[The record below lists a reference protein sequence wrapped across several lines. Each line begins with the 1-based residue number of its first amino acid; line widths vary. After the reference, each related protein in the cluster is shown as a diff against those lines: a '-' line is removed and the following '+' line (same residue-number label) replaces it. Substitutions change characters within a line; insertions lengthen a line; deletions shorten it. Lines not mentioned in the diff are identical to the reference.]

1 MKVMKKLFLALSC
14 LSLFSLMVPRTSV
27 LAAQNSVQ
35 GEEITE
41 ETKEQL
47 KTFEHLSEEELI
59 TLLTAV
65 EELPEE
71 YMEPGRE
78 EDLINHFSEYGIDYQ
93 IEGYENEKSNNADD
107 MLVVKSAGIWDT
119 TKCVAA
125 IGWLVGS
132 TVLGIGLLRK
142 LKNFISAAG
151 GIQAAAT
158 ALVAIAKQGATTEN
172 INRFGTA
179 LVETASVILGI
190 QAIQDNC

>member
-1 MKVMKKLFLALSC
+1 MKVMKKLFLTLSF

-119 TKCVAA
+119 TKCAAA
-125 IGWLVGS
+125 ISWLVGS

-151 GIQAAAT
+151 GIKAAAT